1 MKKASVLISIA
12 AIFFI
17 LVYSAEAG
25 EQTWWEKFDRFPN
38 NTKAPR
44 IMPEQVKRMLK
55 NGEKMVF
62 VYAGYDVDKVLCGS
76 VYLPYTL
83 VPPESDGSRVNF
95 KVFPKDIWIMCYC
108 P

>member
-1 MKKASVLISIA
+1 
-12 AIFFI
+12 
-17 LVYSAEAG
+17 
-25 EQTWWEKFDRFPN
+25 
-38 NTKAPR
+38 
-44 IMPEQVKRMLK
+44 MPDQVKRMLK

-83 VPPESDGSRVNF
+83 VPPESDGSRVNL